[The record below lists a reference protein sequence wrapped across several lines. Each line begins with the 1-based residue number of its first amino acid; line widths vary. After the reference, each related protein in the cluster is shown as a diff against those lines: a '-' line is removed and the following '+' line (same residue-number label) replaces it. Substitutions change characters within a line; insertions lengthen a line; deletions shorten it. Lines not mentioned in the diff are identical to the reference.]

1 MAQPRLRVSDQLV
14 LQVASQLTDRDRS
27 LCDLLYEHQ
36 VLTTNQLCDA
46 AFHSLITTRHRLARL
61 HDLRVLDR
69 FQPLRPVG
77 SSPHHW
83 VLDELGAAIVAADR
97 GVEPRE
103 LAWRRGRA
111 LALATSQR
119 LDHLVR
125 ANGCFTALLRAARH
139 QLNARLARWWSER
152 RCAAEWGEFVRPDGH
167 GVWVEDGVQVG
178 FFLEYDRGTEPL
190 DRLVAKLSG
199 YHELAEAEPD
209 PVLVLFVLPSH
220 RREAGVRQALA
231 HALAAGPHAHQDAD
245 AEAEAGGDA
254 AVATGVIPPGRSS
267 ADAVWLPLGHA
278 HAHGAYGGGHRRR
291 LRELASQP
299 MPAVARRA

>member
-1 MAQPRLRVSDQLV
+1 MAQPRLRLRVSDQLV
-14 LQVASQLTDRDRS
+14 LKVASQLTDRDRS

-36 VLTTNQLCDA
+36 VLTTHQLCDA

-119 LDHLVR
+119 LDHLVG
-125 ANGCFTALLRAARH
+125 ANGIFIGLLRAARR
-139 QLNARLARWWSER
+139 QPDTRLARWWSER

-167 GVWVEDGVQVG
+167 GIWVEDGAEVG

-190 DRLVAKLSG
+190 DRLVAKLAG

-209 PVLVLFVLPSH
+209 PMLVLFVLPSH

-231 HALAAGPHAHQDAD
+231 QAPGAGPHADAD
-245 AEAEAGGDA
+245 GDPGAGGDPT
-254 AVATGVIPPGRSS
+254 VATGVIPPGRSS
-267 ADAVWLPLGHA
+267 ADAVWLPLGHD
-278 HAHGAYGGGHRRR
+278 HAHGGAHDGSGHRRR
-291 LRELASQP
+291 LRELANQP
-299 MPAVARRA
+299 MC

>member
-1 MAQPRLRVSDQLV
+1 MARPRLRVSDQLV
-14 LQVASQLTDRDRS
+14 LQVAGQLTDRDRF

-46 AFHSLITTRHRLARL
+46 AFHSLITARHRLARL

-119 LDHLVR
+119 LDHLVG
-125 ANGCFTALLRAARH
+125 ANGCFTALLRAARR
-139 QLNARLARWWSER
+139 QPDTRLARWWSER
-152 RCAAEWGEFVRPDGH
+152 RCAAEWDGLIRPDGH
-167 GVWVEDGVQVG
+167 GVWVEDGAQVG
-178 FFLEYDRGTEPL
+178 FFLEYDRGTEPT
-190 DRLVAKLSG
+190 DRLVAKLAG
-199 YHELAEAEPD
+199 YTELAEAEPD
-209 PVLVLFVLPSH
+209 PMLVLFVLPSH

-231 HALAAGPHAHQDAD
+231 RAPGAGPHT
-245 AEAEAGGDA
+245 EAGGDSGA
-254 AVATGVIPPGRSS
+254 VGDPTVATGVIPPGHSG

-278 HAHGAYGGGHRRR
+278 HAHDGGGHRRR
-291 LRELASQP
+291 LRELANQP
-299 MPAVARRA
+299 MPVAAHRA